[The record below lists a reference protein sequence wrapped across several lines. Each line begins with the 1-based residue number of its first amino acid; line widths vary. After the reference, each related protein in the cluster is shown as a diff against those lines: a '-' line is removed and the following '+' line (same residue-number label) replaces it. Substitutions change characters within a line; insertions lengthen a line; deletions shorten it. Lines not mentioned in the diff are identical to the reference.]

1 MSIKNK
7 KSIYSIASLTA
18 TIILVIA
25 VILLVTYLIAPLFG
39 GKLFVDA
46 IIKCASWAG
55 IGLAIKIVLKRA
67 QNGLHIRACDYLLL
81 CLVFIANLVVW
92 FPYPANLILSII
104 GIIGSFFLTEYKTA
118 VVNI

>member
-1 MSIKNK
+1 VSLKNR
-7 KSIYSIASLTA
+7 KSVYSITSLTA

-25 VILLVTYLIAPLFG
+25 VFFLVTYLIAPLFG

-67 QNGLHIRACDYLLL
+67 QNGEHIRACDYLLL

-92 FPYPANLILSII
+92 FPYPANLILSILGVI
-104 GIIGSFFLTEYKTA
+104 GFIFSYRLQKSRS
-118 VVNI
+118 